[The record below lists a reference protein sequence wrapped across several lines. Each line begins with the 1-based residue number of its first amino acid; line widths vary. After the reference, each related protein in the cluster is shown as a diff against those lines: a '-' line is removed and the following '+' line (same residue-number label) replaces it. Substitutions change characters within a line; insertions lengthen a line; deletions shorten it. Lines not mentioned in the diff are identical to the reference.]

1 MSSLMDKQLK
11 KFLEELESEEVEVFK
26 IIRVEKKAENDNLQF
41 KMALVNRLQYLK
53 IDQTN
58 I

>member
-1 MSSLMDKQLK
+1 MDKQLK